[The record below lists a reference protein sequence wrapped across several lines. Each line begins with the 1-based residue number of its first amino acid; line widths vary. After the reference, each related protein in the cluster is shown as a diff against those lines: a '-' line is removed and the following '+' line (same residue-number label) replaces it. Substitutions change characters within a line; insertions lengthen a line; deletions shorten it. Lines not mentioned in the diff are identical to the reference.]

1 MSRPTYSLTFHQNGV
16 KRFAVTVL
24 AQPAYA
30 IGDYHLGQAYE
41 PPSALVREVLPFA
54 YRKAFDR
61 AVKWWREKG
70 SSRVMPSKC
79 YLVSLKGKPLGTLYA
94 TPNFFDNQIFD

>member
-1 MSRPTYSLTFHQNGV
+1 MSQLTYSLTFHQNGV
-16 KRFAVTVL
+16 IRLAVTVP
-24 AQPAYA
+24 AQRAYA

-41 PPSALVREVLPFA
+41 PPSALVKEALPFA

-79 YLVSLKGKPLGTLYA
+79 DLVSLKGKPLGTLYA
-94 TPNFFDNQIFD
+94 TSNFFDNQIFD